1 MTRSIYAVV
10 RNQARLISIEKVMFV
25 HIGLRHRMVYITSFI
40 LASAHFTLV
49 AMEKHFPLVL
59 FLSLTFVFCGAS
71 AGKVGHCVYGT
82 SVQDLLKLAG
92 IKGGNLVVCSL
103 KLKQHNIDQTV
114 LPSLSL
120 QHLNDIGITS
130 LGDRLKIHNF
140 FSKDANDCSSSRC
153 KNNGLCRDGFR
164 CFSCI
169 CDPKSGYYGP
179 SCERKCPCKNGGHC
193 KTVPTGFKCVCP
205 PGYSGDLCDTM
216 YLTEER
222 IIKLEET
229 LKQVSKYP

>member
-1 MTRSIYAVV
+1 
-10 RNQARLISIEKVMFV
+10 
-25 HIGLRHRMVYITSFI
+25 
-40 LASAHFTLV
+40 
-49 AMEKHFPLVL
+49 MEKHFLLVS
-59 FLSLTFVFCGAS
+59 FLSLTVFCGAS
-71 AGKVGHCVYGT
+71 AGQVGHCVYGT
-82 SVQDLLKLAG
+82 PLQDLLKLAG
-92 IKGGNLVVCSL
+92 INGGNLVVYIL

-120 QHLNDIGITS
+120 QQLNDIGITS

-140 FSKDANDCSSSRC
+140 FSKDVNDCSSSSC
-153 KNNGLCRDGFR
+153 QNNSLCRDGFR

-179 SCERKCPCKNGGHC
+179 SCERKCPCKNSGHC

-205 PGYSGDLCDTM
+205 PGYSGALCDTM

-229 LKQVSKYP
+229 LKQVSKYPH